1 MIKTLKIGIGYEM
14 MRMKRNQRET
24 GKWLRKTL
32 EKSGP
37 TYVKI
42 GQFIGNR
49 PDLFGKDVSEEMMTL
64 QSNVEPFKLINKP
77 MENMDM
83 EPFAS
88 ASIAQVHK
96 GTLQDG
102 RKIVVKI
109 KRPGVDEQLTSEM
122 NSIKQIVNVVMPI
135 MPEMNPLSEWF
146 LDFEK
151 NVIEELDF
159 NNEVKNIQLF
169 GSLYE
174 YDRDIKIPRVIPE
187 LSTSDLIVM
196 EYVPSIPLKESTDPV
211 VTSETI
217 MNMFVEQ
224 ILYNGVIHGDLH
236 AGNMGL
242 MKDGRIV
249 LYDFGNIIRIPT
261 YYQNAVRRMIVAVQ
275 NKNANELLESM
286 KDMKMRILDQKAA
299 EEFAVFF
306 FKYIDTLD
314 PKSFSYSSTSIKVP
328 IELDKI
334 TLTILRT
341 YSLVEGVCKFVYPQF
356 TYEQVIQLNLELLF
370 LYSISENPGSSPFSF
385 FS

>member
-1 MIKTLKIGIGYEM
+1 
-14 MRMKRNQRET
+14 MRMKKNPRET

-49 PDLFGKDVSEEMMTL
+49 PDLFGKEISEEMMEL
-64 QSNVEPFKLINKP
+64 QSNVEPFKITKQPIYDLL
-77 MENMDM
+77 NMDP

-96 GTLQDG
+96 GTLKDG

-109 KRPGVDEQLTSEM
+109 KRPGVDEQLKSEM
-122 NSIKQIVNVVMPI
+122 SAIKQILNTFLPI
-135 MPEMNPLSEWF
+135 MPDMKSLTEWF
-146 LDFEK
+146 IDFEK
-151 NVIEELDF
+151 NVLDELDF
-159 NNEVKNIQLF
+159 VNEVKNIQLF
-169 GSLYE
+169 GKLYN
-174 YDRDIKIPRVIPE
+174 YDGNIKVPRVITKF
-187 LSTSDLIVM
+187 SSSDRIVM
-196 EYVPSIPLKESTDPV
+196 EYVPSKPIKETLNPLA
-211 VTSETI
+211 TSENI

-224 ILYNGVIHGDLH
+224 IMYSGVIHGDLH
-236 AGNMGL
+236 AGNMGS
-242 MKDGRIV
+242 MDDGRIV
-249 LYDFGNIIRIPT
+249 LYDFGNVIRIPK
-261 YYQNAVRRMIVAVQ
+261 YYQNAMRRMIVAVQ
-275 NKNANELLESM
+275 DRNKTELLGAM
-286 KDMKMRILDQKAA
+286 KDMKMNIRDQKAA

-306 FKYIDTLD
+306 FKYIETLD

-370 LYSISENPGSSPFSF
+370 LYSISENPRGSGLF

>member
-1 MIKTLKIGIGYEM
+1 M
-14 MRMKRNQRET
+14 MRLKRNPKET
-24 GKWLRKTL
+24 GKWLKRTL

-49 PDLFGKDVSEEMMTL
+49 PDIFGKEVSEEMMTL
-64 QSNVEPFKLINKP
+64 QSNVTPFKVSKNPFESID
-77 MENMDM
+77 MEL

-96 GTLQDG
+96 GTLKDG
-102 RKIVVKI
+102 RMIVVKI

-122 NSIKQIVNVVMPI
+122 KSIRQVVNTFMPM
-135 MPEMNPLSEWF
+135 MPEMKPLSNWF
-146 LDFEK
+146 EDFER
-151 NVIEELDF
+151 NVLEELDF
-159 NNEVKNIQLF
+159 KNEINNIKLF
-169 GSLYE
+169 GNLYE
-174 YDRDIKIPRVIPE
+174 YDNNIKIPRVLSN
-187 LSTSDLIVM
+187 LSTNDMIVM
-196 EYVPSIPLKESTDPV
+196 EYVPSKSIKESDDPAG
-211 VTSETI
+211 TSENI

-236 AGNMGL
+236 AGNMGST
-242 MKDGRIV
+242 KDGKIV
-249 LYDFGNIIRIPT
+249 LYDFGNVIQIPE
-261 YYQNAVRRMIVAVQ
+261 YYQNAMKRMLVAVQ
-275 NKNANELLESM
+275 NKDANELLESM

-299 EEFAVFF
+299 QEFAVFF

-328 IELDKI
+328 IQLDNI

-356 TYEQVIQLNLELLF
+356 TYEQVIQLNLEMLF
-370 LYSISENPGSSPFSF
+370 IYSISDMPVSSF
-385 FS
+385 FSSTT